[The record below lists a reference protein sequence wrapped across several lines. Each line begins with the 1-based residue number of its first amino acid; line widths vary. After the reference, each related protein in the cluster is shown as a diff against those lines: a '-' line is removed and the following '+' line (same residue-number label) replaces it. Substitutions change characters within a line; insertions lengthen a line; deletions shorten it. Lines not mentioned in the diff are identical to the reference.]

1 MKHLKFNTRRKNNY
15 SERRQSGDW
24 QIDQCYVC
32 SNADAIWGS
41 HCSERAEYQGKA
53 VEFLADFPTLI
64 TPLTRTLPL
73 VKALPGSMDFI
84 SSLLYVLWS
93 CTDSKIPRGHIWVK
107 GYPTSGGK
115 NLFWED
121 ANCLPI
127 ESGTGLRLSLVNISV
142 TSSISFNNLETDV
155 ELKLYSSE
163 NHKRDFVKTK
173 SKPPNWGCPH

>member
-1 MKHLKFNTRRKNNY
+1 MKHLKFITRRKNNY

-41 HCSERAEYQGKA
+41 HCSERDEYQGKA

-64 TPLTRTLPL
+64 TPLTRPLTL

-93 CTDSKIPRGHIWVK
+93 CTDSKIP
-107 GYPTSGGK
+107 SGW
-115 NLFWED
+115 LV
-121 ANCLPI
+121 I
-127 ESGTGLRLSLVNISV
+127 SGLKATLLLV
-142 TSSISFNNLETDV
+142 
-155 ELKLYSSE
+155 
-163 NHKRDFVKTK
+163 VKTYSGK
-173 SKPPNWGCPH
+173 MPTVCLLNQELGSGSVWLTFLLLAAFLLII